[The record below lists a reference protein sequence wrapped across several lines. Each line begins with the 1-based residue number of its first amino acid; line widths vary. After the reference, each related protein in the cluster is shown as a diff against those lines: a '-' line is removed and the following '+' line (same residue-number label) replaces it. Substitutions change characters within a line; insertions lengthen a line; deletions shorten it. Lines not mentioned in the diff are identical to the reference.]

1 MPTFKSLLIHMWE
14 RSLCYLRKAGTLIL
28 LASILLFVINTLPE
42 KTHFSRNYAQEIA
55 ALEESGTVPEAE
67 RKEKIMH
74 LEGQRKMESLEYSVA
89 GRIGRT
95 LEVVMKPIGFDWRI
109 CSALIGAFAAKE
121 LFVSQLGILFSMT
134 EVEEATP
141 LQTVLKANYTPLQ
154 AFCMM
159 VFCLVSMPCVGTVAV
174 VRRETNSWK
183 LTLLQL
189 FGLTLSA
196 YLLCLVIY
204 QLGSL
209 LRIGT
214 SLL

>member
-1 MPTFKSLLIHMWE
+1 MLPAQGGNLDS
-14 RSLCYLRKAGTLIL
+14 A
-28 LASILLFVINTLPE
+28 ASILLFVINTLPE

-121 LFVSQLGILFSMT
+121 LFVSQLGIRYA
-134 EVEEATP
+134 EGEADEESVP
-141 LQTVLKANYTPLQ
+141 LREQLIRNYTPLQ
-154 AFCMM
+154 GFCIML
-159 VFCLVSMPCVGTVAV
+159 FCLLSIPCLATLAIM
-174 VRRETNSWK
+174 RRELNSWK
-183 LTLLQL
+183 LTVAEACGL
-189 FGLTLSA
+189 FVLAYIMTLI
-196 YLLCLVIY
+196 VY
-204 QLGSL
+204 QAGTL

-214 SLL
+214 GLIG